1 MNRRQFEFSFAM
13 TTELQKKNSFY
24 IKFND
29 LSWTA
34 IVHNVILGN
43 EVNNQVIEMTE
54 KKIKNKERKKRH
66 ATVKSRTIQAD

>member
-1 MNRRQFEFSFAM
+1 M

-24 IKFND
+24 IKFNY

-34 IVHNVILGN
+34 IVHNVTLGN

-54 KKIKNKERKKRH
+54 KKKIKNKERKKRH
-66 ATVKSRTIQAD
+66 ATVESRTIQAD